1 MKCLVK
7 SFNERN
13 PYLLYNLT
21 IKTANDKLE
30 EGEEDVKS
38 LWLLWI
44 GLHMCYN
51 GKYKKKQYFIM
62 ELTFKIYLSSDCKLQ
77 LVYMKVESLVIVD

>member
-1 MKCLVK
+1 MFTGIAWLSSARVVRCLVK

-38 LWLLWI
+38 LWLL
-44 GLHMCYN
+44 
-51 GKYKKKQYFIM
+51 
-62 ELTFKIYLSSDCKLQ
+62 
-77 LVYMKVESLVIVD
+77 